1 MALRQVMVVSA
12 AGGAKPARAA
22 AAPKT
27 AKPAPAKGNTLPPA
41 LQKPGV
47 GGTVKRKPV
56 APKPT
61 KQRPAQPKRS
71 TPDLPW
77 WLRDDVA
84 AELKPLQ
91 ATVAGLLSPLT
102 AFLREQQRARA
113 RILLATALEGCER
126 AACAVALRR
135 KSRIADPAARPQ
147 DRARPA
153 CGRGRARSGRAGR

>member
-1 MALRQVMVVSA
+1 MALRQVMAVSA
-12 AGGAKPARAA
+12 AAGAKPPARAP
-22 AAPKT
+22 APKT

-56 APKPT
+56 APKP
-61 KQRPAQPKRS
+61 KQSPAAKPKR

-91 ATVAGLLSPLT
+91 ATVASFLSPFT

-113 RILLATALEGCER
+113 RILLAAAVEGCVFR
-126 AACAVALRR
+126 VPCAVVPRCP
-135 KSRIADPAARPQ
+135 SRCADPAARPQ
-147 DRARPA
+147 D
-153 CGRGRARSGRAGR
+153 

>member
-22 AAPKT
+22 PAPKT

-61 KQRPAQPKRS
+61 TPRPAQPKR

-91 ATVAGLLSPLT
+91 ATVAGLLSPFT

-113 RILLATALEGCER
+113 RINLAAALEGCVSCVVR
-126 AACAVALRR
+126 CCAA
-135 KSRIADPAARPQ
+135 SQAAR
-147 DRARPA
+147 R
-153 CGRGRARSGRAGR
+153 

>member
-1 MALRQVMVVSA
+1 MAVRQVMVVSA
-12 AGGAKPARAA
+12 AGAGKPPAR

-27 AKPAPAKGNTLPPA
+27 AKPAPAKGTTLPPA

-56 APKPT
+56 APKPA
-61 KQRPAQPKRS
+61 KPSPAKSS

-91 ATVAGLLSPLT
+91 ATVASFLSPFT

-113 RILLATALEGCER
+113 RILLAAALEGCVFPEPSLSR
-126 AACAVALRR
+126 CAA
-135 KSRIADPAARPQ
+135 
-147 DRARPA
+147 
-153 CGRGRARSGRAGR
+153 